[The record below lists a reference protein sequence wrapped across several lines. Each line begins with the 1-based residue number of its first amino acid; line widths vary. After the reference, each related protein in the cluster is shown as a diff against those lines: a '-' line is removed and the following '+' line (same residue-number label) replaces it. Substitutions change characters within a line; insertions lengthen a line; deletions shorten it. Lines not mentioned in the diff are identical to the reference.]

1 MEQIGVREAVT
12 RELHFVL
19 GLEQMEEETSE
30 SQVGKIV
37 ESIQQL

>member
-12 RELHFVL
+12 RVVCFVS
-19 GLEQMEEETSE
+19 GLEKMEEETSE

-37 ESIQQL
+37 ESIQ